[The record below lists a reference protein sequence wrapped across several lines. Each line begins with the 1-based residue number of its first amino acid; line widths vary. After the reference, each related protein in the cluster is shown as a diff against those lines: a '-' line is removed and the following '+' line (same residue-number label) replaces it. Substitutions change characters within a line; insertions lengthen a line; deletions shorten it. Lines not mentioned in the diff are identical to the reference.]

1 MSKKGL
7 FALLAGV
14 ALLVGIPLASSASK
28 VQNMLDKIK
37 LYPGLPSYVDFKSG
51 FFNFLFRLQVMNQ
64 SAFDITIHN
73 LFVSVR
79 YADPVTREWKELV
92 TQNAPVT
99 KLTLNKYTLNKP
111 APIPLAISYDN
122 VGVIKDLLDGKISGT
137 LKVVTTF
144 QYAGVQIP
152 EIEKEIDAKAMLA
165 PLRNLLK
172 TFKVL
177 KGFGST
183 SIEIA

>member
-7 FALLAGV
+7 LALLAGV

-37 LYPGLPSYVDFKSG
+37 FYPGIPSYVNFKSG
-51 FFNFLFRLQVMNQ
+51 FFNFLFHLQVMNQ
-64 SAFDITIHN
+64 SAFDITINN

-79 YADPVTREWKELV
+79 YVDPVTKEWKELV

-99 KLTLNKYTLNKP
+99 QITLKKYTLNKP
-111 APIPLAISYDN
+111 AAIPLAIPYDN
-122 VGVIKDLLDGKISGT
+122 VGVIRDLISGKISGT

-144 QYAGVQIP
+144 QYAGIQMP
-152 EIEKEIDAKAMLA
+152 EIEKDIDAKAMLA
-165 PLRNLLK
+165 PVRNLLK

-177 KGFGST
+177 KGLGST
-183 SIEIA
+183 TIEIA

>member
-37 LYPGLPSYVDFKSG
+37 FYPGLPSYVDFKSG

-79 YADPVTREWKELV
+79 YLDPVTKEWKELV
-92 TQNAPVT
+92 TQNTPV
-99 KLTLNKYTLNKP
+99 KITLNKYTLNKP
-111 APIPLAISYDN
+111 KPIPLAISYDN
-122 VGVIKDLLDGKISGT
+122 IGVLKDLIDGKISGT

-165 PLRNLLK
+165 PLRNILK